1 MSIFESRDILKMNR
15 DRGPKRLS
23 DETLKALEVLMS
35 KEMLPLDEEDVA
47 DGLDISE
54 LEVSEDLKEISNIKQ
69 SIKQNNELSVAIK
82 EKYKELNDDNRKEV
96 LDYYERLGHIFE
108 GFLYTHISESKIFKD
123 VILHKTSEFDD
134 IKNGVDFVAEYQNP
148 DDPKSYIALAMDAS
162 FSMSPSLINKKI
174 DRSISDINKGTLSRV
189 KYFQFEEGAPESKT
203 GMPRVVVGAEEDKV
217 RNLLTRWHTKET
229 IKTEVDFS
237 EDPVWT
243 LMALQIN
250 EQLKVFIDQ
259 ARSRNNISLAD
270 ICFKYQRALDV
281 SLRFNKDLVDK
292 HRGLMDQDGTS
303 RAILS
308 SCENLRKYQFD
319 LNRDA
324 A

>member
-1 MSIFESRDILKMNR
+1 MNRFESQDISKINR
-15 DRGPKRLS
+15 ERGPKRLS
-23 DETLKALEVLMS
+23 NETLVYLEGLID
-35 KEMLPLDEEDVA
+35 KEMLPLDEEDMADVLGIPDSDVA
-47 DGLDISE
+47 
-54 LEVSEDLKEISNIKQ
+54 EDLKDISIIKQDIKQ
-69 SIKQNNELSVAIK
+69 SNEMSVAIK
-82 EKYKELNDDNRKEV
+82 EKYKELNNDNRKEV

-108 GFLYTHISESKIFKD
+108 GFLYTHISESRIFKD

-148 DDPKSYIALAMDAS
+148 DDLKSYIALAMDAS

-174 DRSISDINKGTLSRV
+174 DRSISDINKGSLSRV
-189 KYFQFEEGAPESKT
+189 KYFQFEEGSPESKI

-229 IKTEVDFS
+229 INTEVDFE

-243 LMALQIN
+243 LMALQTN

-259 ARSRNNISLAD
+259 AKSRNNPGLAD
-270 ICFKYQRALDV
+270 ICSKYQRALEA
-281 SLRFNKDLVDK
+281 SLRLNKDLVEK
-292 HRGLMDQDGTS
+292 HGDLMDQDGTS
-303 RAILS
+303 RAVRS
-308 SCENLRKYQFD
+308 ACENLKRYQVD
-319 LNRDA
+319 LNKEA